1 MVEEHK
7 DETGLYGRI
16 GPTTAINE
24 GEDIKLQDF
33 LSNRVENLL
42 EDKSILDQIESDIT
56 RVTDSKAN
64 DIAKNKNLKSKV

>member
-24 GEDIKLQDF
+24 GEDVKLQDF

-56 RVTDSKAN
+56 HVTDSKAN